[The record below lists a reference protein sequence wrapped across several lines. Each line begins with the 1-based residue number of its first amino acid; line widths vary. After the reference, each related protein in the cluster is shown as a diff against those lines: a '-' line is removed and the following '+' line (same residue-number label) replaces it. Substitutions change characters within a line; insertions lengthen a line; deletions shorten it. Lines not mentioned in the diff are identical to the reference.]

1 MEIIAKRF
9 LLFIFISSVPMQL
22 VTAMWLLTVGYFSWL
37 DAIHSE
43 PYGVFT
49 SFFVLFGF
57 IVATVIPD
65 YDLKYK

>member
-22 VTAMWLLTVGYFSWL
+22 ITAMWLLTVGYFSWL

-49 SFFVLFGF
+49 SFAVFFAFFVSLC
-57 IVATVIPD
+57 IPSN
-65 YDLKYK
+65 DL